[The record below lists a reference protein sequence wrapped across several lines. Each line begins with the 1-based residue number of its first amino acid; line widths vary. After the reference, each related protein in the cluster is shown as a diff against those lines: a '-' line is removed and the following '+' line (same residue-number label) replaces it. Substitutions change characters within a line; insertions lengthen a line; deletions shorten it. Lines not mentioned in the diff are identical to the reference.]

1 VPSGGL
7 AFVDVRDAARALLAA
22 LERGRAGE
30 RYLVSAKNLTI
41 AAFFARLSRIS
52 GVPAPLVRMPR
63 GRALAVGAHRALAGA
78 LRWIG
83 REPSLDEISVEMAQ
97 CYWYC
102 DTAKAERELAFRPR
116 DAGETLRD
124 TVEDLVARGAAF
136 PRPSAARAP
145 SSGKSA
151 SSA

>member
-1 VPSGGL
+1 
-7 AFVDVRDAARALLAA
+7 
-22 LERGRAGE
+22 
-30 RYLVSAKNLTI
+30 
-41 AAFFARLSRIS
+41 
-52 GVPAPLVRMPR
+52 MPR

-124 TVEDLVARGAAF
+124 TVDDLVARGAAF
-136 PRPSAARAP
+136 PRTSEPRAHSKPATSA
-145 SSGKSA
+145 
-151 SSA
+151 